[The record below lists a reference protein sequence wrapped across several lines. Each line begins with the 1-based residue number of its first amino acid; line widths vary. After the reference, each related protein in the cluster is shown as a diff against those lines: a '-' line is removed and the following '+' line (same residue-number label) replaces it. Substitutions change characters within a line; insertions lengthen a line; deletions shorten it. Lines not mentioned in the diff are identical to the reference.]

1 MGNVLAQVMKGI
13 TAIIRCEEH
22 ALLNYM
28 TKVISDWFLILILQR
43 ETCYIFCV
51 QFPHTA
57 LTICIYLFVYE
68 SELFVTWSLL
78 ARERTLGMSVSV
90 WQPLHISGVV
100 CWRII
105 STCFLG
111 AINLQGKEKSS
122 LLTFFYCI

>member
-1 MGNVLAQVMKGI
+1 MS
-13 TAIIRCEEH
+13 IISEVCEIIKKRIKNCRQR
-22 ALLNYM
+22 L
-28 TKVISDWFLILILQR
+28 VSFIISDWFLILILQR

-90 WQPLHISGVV
+90 WQP
-100 CWRII
+100 
-105 STCFLG
+105 
-111 AINLQGKEKSS
+111 
-122 LLTFFYCI
+122 